1 MRRLFPVP
9 VLLLAACSPV
19 GGTGSGATPPGPV
32 PGAQQALFD
41 AYPEPLFVLAEQVCS
56 TPAEIAIRPNRDEFR
71 CERLPDPQTAG
82 SLILEFDGTIDAL
95 PRFVLRLSGA
105 ETTEGYL
112 VTADNFIL
120 VPLAAGGTRI
130 ITFPDPETERAWQ
143 EILTRI
149 GGTVVN

>member
-1 MRRLFPVP
+1 MRRLFLVAC
-9 VLLLAACSPV
+9 VLATACTPV
-19 GGTGSGATPPGPV
+19 GGGGTGGTPTGPV
-32 PGAQQALFD
+32 PGAQRALFD
-41 AYPEPLFVLAEQVCS
+41 SFPEPLFVLAERVC
-56 TPAEIAIRPNRDEFR
+56 TDPAEIAIRPNRDEFR

-105 ETTEGYL
+105 ETGNGYL
-112 VTADNFIL
+112 VTADNFIR
-120 VPLAAGGTRI
+120 VPQAAGGSRI

-143 EILTRI
+143 DILTRV